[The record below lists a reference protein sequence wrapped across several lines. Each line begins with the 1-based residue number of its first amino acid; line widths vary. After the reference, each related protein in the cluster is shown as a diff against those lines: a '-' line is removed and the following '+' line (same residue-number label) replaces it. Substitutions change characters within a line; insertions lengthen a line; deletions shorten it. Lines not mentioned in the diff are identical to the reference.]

1 MKTFGKLLLVTLLIA
16 ALFSCAALAEDTED
30 TDYAELNP
38 DSLVYDSNWVSDDTM
53 IHSYCE
59 DGHT

>member
-53 IHSYCE
+53 IHS
-59 DGHT
+59 